1 MTLGNRIYD
10 FRKKAGLTRD
20 DVAQKCSVS
29 SQSVQKWESDHAKP
43 SVDNLIILS
52 QILNVSL
59 DELLTGCT
67 ERVRDEKRR
76 AGVRPDYPSLH
87 PWELYSE
94 ELMVEFRQSREEG
107 IDIDEYEELF
117 KAVSHLPGGEYKE
130 RIADVMFDIVSRTP
144 LKKDYEFDEPSELDE
159 IKMCRGT
166 VPEKRS
172 VDKSRLRD
180 KIAGAWYGRICG
192 CFLGKPVEGV
202 RNPELG
208 ILLRETEN
216 YPMHRYIKRS
226 DLSDELLGRV
236 GSWLGKNM
244 YADISE
250 CAPADDDTNYTVL
263 YQELIEKYGRDFT
276 SKNVADIW
284 LDRQPKNAYCTAER
298 AAFCNFVKGFAPPAS
313 AEYKNPYREW
323 IGAQIRGDYF
333 GYINPGDPETAAD
346 MAYRDACVSHTK
358 NGIYGEMFIS
368 ALISEAAVENDIR
381 KAILSSLNF
390 VPQRSRFI
398 RSVMTVVND
407 FDGGVSENECFS
419 KIHSRW
425 DEHEGHDW
433 CHVLSNIEIVTAALL
448 YGGGDY
454 TKTVCRAVQTGF
466 DTDCNAATAGSVI
479 GMMKG
484 ISAVGREWTDPI
496 HGKLD
501 TQIFGVGKVNIDDRI
516 ELTLK
521 HIEK

>member
-1 MTLGNRIYD
+1 MTFGNRIYD

-20 DVAQKCSVS
+20 DVAKKCSVS

-144 LKKDYEFDEPSELDE
+144 LKKDYEFDEPSKLDE
-159 IKMCRGT
+159 INLCRGT

-172 VDKSRLRD
+172 VDKSCLRD

-208 ILLRETEN
+208 ILLRETGN

-226 DLSDELLGRV
+226 ELSDELLGRV

-368 ALISEAAVENDIR
+368 ALIAEAAVENDIR

-390 VPQRSRFI
+390 VPQRSRFV

-484 ISAVGREWTDPI
+484 MSAVGREWTDPI